1 MWMAHADKQAGCG
14 GIFRDASGAWNG
26 EFARNLG
33 ARSALSAELWG
44 MLIGVSLAWKK
55 LILESESM
63 VAVTLV
69 QEGVSESHHCGAL
82 VRAVREYL
90 ARPWEVKVVH
100 TLREGN
106 KVADHLA
113 NVAHTL
119 PLGLHVLS
127 SPPDGCGHL
136 LWQDFLGTRF
146 PRRCIV

>member
-1 MWMAHADKQAGCG
+1 
-14 GIFRDASGAWNG
+14 
-26 EFARNLG
+26 
-33 ARSALSAELWG
+33 
-44 MLIGVSLAWKK
+44 MLTGVSLAWEKGCKK

-82 VRAVREYL
+82 VRAAREYL

-119 PLGLHVLS
+119 LLGLHILS